1 AVQGAGV
8 PELADAVAAHGARPA
23 DNPEVADR
31 QRRREHHILQ
41 TMLLDRL
48 RVAID
53 DAMGDPTALLEALV
67 ARETDPYTEAERLM
81 TAIVRGEG

>member
-1 AVQGAGV
+1 
-8 PELADAVAAHGARPA
+8 
-23 DNPEVADR
+23 
-31 QRRREHHILQ
+31 
-41 TMLLDRL
+41 MLLDRL